1 MGTRRAARRRRAVAD
16 PGRRARV
23 TAAMGGQVQL
33 RRASALAPGEPFR
46 LLFAGQSLSVVGDR
60 MTAVAIAFAVLSIGD
75 ATDLGIVLAASG
87 IPFAM
92 FAIAGGVLSDRVG
105 RRRTMI
111 ASDVTRTV
119 CQAIVAALLLTGR
132 AEVWMLVVLSAVYG
146 ASAAIFMPAL
156 MGLIPQT
163 VPSERIQEA
172 NALLGFTRSVAN
184 VAGPALAGLVLAVAS
199 PGDVIAVDA
208 LTFAVSAACLI
219 RLRPGPPPA
228 AAEPEGDGFAAR
240 LRAGWREVRAR
251 RWLTVGLG
259 AMAAYHVCVL
269 PAVYVLGPVLSERE
283 LSGASSWATIVAC
296 WGIGTAVGNVLAMR
310 LGLARPVLA
319 AAVALVGASLQAVI
333 IGSGLGTAGIAGLEL
348 LAGIAS
354 ALFFTLWDTSIQ
366 EQVPAHAVSRV
377 SSYDFTVSLGLM
389 PLGMAA
395 AGPIAA
401 AAGLHATLA
410 GLSALG
416 VIAALGWLAVP
427 DVRRVR
433 RPERAPAAAGP
444 HATPA
449 AERPAEE
456 PAAPGATAD
465 GVRFD
470 RAARVEERS

>member
-1 MGTRRAARRRRAVAD
+1 M
-16 PGRRARV
+16 
-23 TAAMGGQVQL
+23 M
-33 RRASALAPGEPFR
+33 
-46 LLFAGQSLSVVGDR
+46 
-60 MTAVAIAFAVLSIGD
+60 AVAIAFAVLSIGN

-87 IPFAM
+87 IPFAL

-111 ASDVTRTV
+111 ASDVTRTA
-119 CQAIVAALLLTGR
+119 CQAIVAALLLSGR
-132 AEVWMLVVLSAVYG
+132 AEVWMLVVLSAIYG

-156 MGLIPQT
+156 MGLIPQI

-184 VAGPALAGLVLAVAS
+184 VGGPALAGLIMAIAS

-208 LTFAVSAACLI
+208 VTFAVSAACLAA
-219 RLRPGPPPA
+219 LRPGPAP
-228 AAEPEGDGFAAR
+228 AEPEGDGFAAR
-240 LRAGWREVRAR
+240 LRAGWLEVRAR

-296 WGIGTAVGNVLAMR
+296 WGIGTAVGNLLAMR
-310 LGLARPVLA
+310 LRLTRPVLA
-319 AAVALVGASLQAVI
+319 AAVALVGACMQAVI
-333 IGSGLGTAGIAGLEL
+333 IGSGLGTAGIAALEL

-354 ALFFTLWDTSIQ
+354 SLFFTLWDTSIQ

-377 SSYDFTVSLGLM
+377 SSYDFSVSLGLM
-389 PLGMAA
+389 PLGMAV

-416 VIAALGWLAVP
+416 VLAALGWLAVP

-433 RPERAPAAAGP
+433 RPLAPVATGG
-444 HATPA
+444 HATAA

-456 PAAPGATAD
+456 PAVPAASAEGP
-465 GVRFD
+465 RFD
-470 RAARVEERS
+470 HAATVEER